1 MSTLMITL
9 LVAFIATVFAIT
21 CLAIGWL
28 ISGRSRIVRGSCGM
42 NPKRP
47 QDASCGKDV
56 HCAICEPDPTAN
68 KKEPTDHDNTS
79 AAKPKK

>member
-42 NPKRP
+42 DPHRRR
-47 QDASCGKDV
+47 DTHCGKDMQ
-56 HCAICEPDPTAN
+56 CSLCEPTPPP
-68 KKEPTDHDNTS
+68 E
-79 AAKPKK
+79 AAKKKDDKAI

>member
-1 MSTLMITL
+1 MSTLVITL

-42 NPKRP
+42 NPHRRRDN
-47 QDASCGKDV
+47 QCGKDV
-56 HCAICEPDPTAN
+56 HCSLCEPTNLKEDI
-68 KKEPTDHDNTS
+68 KKKDDQTL
-79 AAKPKK
+79 

>member
-9 LVAFIATVFAIT
+9 LVAFVITVFAIT

-42 NPKRP
+42 NPQQSKDER
-47 QDASCGKDV
+47 CGKDV
-56 HCAICEPDPTAN
+56 RCGICESEPKDPPD
-68 KKEPTDHDNTS
+68 DNVHTTRS
-79 AAKPKK
+79 R

>member
-9 LVAFIATVFAIT
+9 LVAFVVTVCAIT

-42 NPKRP
+42 NPK
-47 QDASCGKDV
+47 QAKNAQCGKDV
-56 HCAICEPDPTAN
+56 RCGICESDSTQPS
-68 KKEPTDHDNTS
+68 KETTTHDNTHLPGS
-79 AAKPKK
+79 KH